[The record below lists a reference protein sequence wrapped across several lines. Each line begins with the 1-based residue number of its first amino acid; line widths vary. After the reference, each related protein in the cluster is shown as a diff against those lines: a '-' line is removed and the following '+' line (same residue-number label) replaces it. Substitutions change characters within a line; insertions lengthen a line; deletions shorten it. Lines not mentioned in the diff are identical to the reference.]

1 MLMANRQRSCSI
13 SDADLLRYED
23 GDLAHER
30 RITLDAHITTCPRCQ
45 ERLAAAVAVG
55 QLLRATLQPVHD
67 PAGEARL
74 LAELR
79 RHDRQPRPGR
89 IVDRMTTTPIAVALS
104 LLVIIAAGITL
115 QETTTA
121 DFRLG
126 RVVHFVAGSDPATQR
141 EGQPPDGQSLTTM
154 ESSAATVTAILPVVP
169 RTLPDGL
176 TLVERIDLA
185 PARVVAHYAA
195 ASGLAI
201 RVGQEPVR
209 PDLTVI
215 GTGRT
220 ERIVVQQT
228 EVIVERNTLGS
239 IVRAVWE
246 REQVFFDLVILE
258 PGPDAVTTDDISA
271 IVATLLSAQRS
282 NR

>member
-1 MLMANRQRSCSI
+1 MGNQRPSCSI

-23 GDLAHER
+23 GTLSHEHH
-30 RITLDAHITTCPRCQ
+30 ITLDAHITTCPRCQ
-45 ERLAAAVAVG
+45 ERLAAAASIS
-55 QLLRATLQPVHD
+55 QLLRASLQPVHD

-79 RHDRQPRPGR
+79 RRDRQPRPGR
-89 IVDRMTTTPIAVALS
+89 MAGRITTVPAVVALS
-104 LLVIIAAGITL
+104 LLVIIVTGITL

-126 RVVHFVAGSDPATQR
+126 RVVHFVADSDPATQR
-141 EGQPPDGQSLTTM
+141 EGQPLDGRPLTTM
-154 ESSAATVTAILPVVP
+154 ESSTAKVTAITPVVP
-169 RTLPDGL
+169 EALPHGL

-201 RVGQEPVR
+201 RVGQEPAR
-209 PDLTVI
+209 PNMTVI

-220 ERIVVQQT
+220 KRIVVRQT
-228 EVIVERNTLGS
+228 EIIIERDTLGS

-246 REQVFFDLVILE
+246 REQLFFDLVILE
-258 PGPDAVTTDDISA
+258 PGPDAVTTDDVSA
-271 IVATLLSAQRS
+271 IVDTLLSAQRGD
-282 NR
+282 R